1 MDQQWATRSTAQ
13 LLASYRAIMRELRD
27 RGVTRTG
34 NAPTGDY
41 AEYLVNKLVRGDLAP
56 NSEKSFDVT
65 DSKGT
70 RYQVKS
76 RVVDGGIGQRQLSPF
91 RSWDF
96 DLAAIVLFDDDYGI
110 HSAVFI
116 PVDVVRERSRFVAHV
131 NGHVTQANDE
141 LLRHADTQDVTA
153 RLREI
158 AGDSHVRHVAP
169 SSAVEQAEAAV
180 VAPASVLPP
189 PTTTTRARAPQNRFH
204 GEVAK
209 RVGAHLKLPL
219 QKRKGTSFESTDGS
233 VVVLCFSSKRHDHH
247 VEKYWYGLTPVQV
260 ATCESAGTAYLA
272 FGCASAELVF
282 NVPWNDFSAWTE
294 GLNRTENDR
303 GGYWH
308 VFIERA
314 GDGFE
319 LRRKDG
325 YEWVDLEPYKLPT

>member
-1 MDQQWATRSTAQ
+1 MDQQWEFRSTAH
-13 LLASYRAIMRELRD
+13 LLASYRAIMRELRE

-41 AEYLVNKLVRGDLAP
+41 AEYLVNKLVRGELAP

-65 DSKGT
+65 GFTGT

-76 RVVDGGIGQRQLSPF
+76 RVIDGGIGQRQLSPF

-96 DLAAIVLFDDDYGI
+96 DLAAIVLFNDDYGI
-110 HSAVFI
+110 RSAVFV

-131 NGHVTQANDE
+131 NGHVTQANDD
-141 LLRHADTQDVTA
+141 LLGHHDVQDVTA
-153 RLREI
+153 RLREV
-158 AGDSHVRHVAP
+158 AGDSHVPHVALSP
-169 SSAVEQAEAAV
+169 ALDQAGAAV
-180 VAPASVLPP
+180 LAPASAAPSPAARV
-189 PTTTTRARAPQNRFH
+189 PTQQSRFH

-209 RVGAHLKLPL
+209 RVSDHLKLPL
-219 QKRKGTSFESTDGS
+219 QTRKGTSFESMDGS
-233 VVVLCFSSKRHDHH
+233 VVVLCFSSKRHGQVD
-247 VEKYWYGLTPVQV
+247 KYWYSMTAVQV

-282 NVPWNDFSAWTE
+282 TVPWNDFSRWTK

-308 VFIERA
+308 IIIERA

-319 LRRKDG
+319 LRQRDG
-325 YEWVDLEPYKLPT
+325 YQRIDLEPYKLRS